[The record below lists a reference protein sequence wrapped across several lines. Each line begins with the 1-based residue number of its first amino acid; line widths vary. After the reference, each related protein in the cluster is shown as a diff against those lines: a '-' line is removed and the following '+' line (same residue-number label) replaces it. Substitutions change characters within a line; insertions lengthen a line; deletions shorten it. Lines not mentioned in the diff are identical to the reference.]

1 MTSAGFEPAIPA
13 MEWPQTYTL
22 DHVATRTGKYVFLEQ
37 LLKPYVSVNDYKSK
51 IRHTKKKK
59 SLKYMC
65 GQFDKQRVCDCI
77 VECM

>member
-37 LLKPYVSVNDYKSK
+37 LLKPYVSVNDYK
-51 IRHTKKKK
+51 
-59 SLKYMC
+59 
-65 GQFDKQRVCDCI
+65 
-77 VECM
+77 